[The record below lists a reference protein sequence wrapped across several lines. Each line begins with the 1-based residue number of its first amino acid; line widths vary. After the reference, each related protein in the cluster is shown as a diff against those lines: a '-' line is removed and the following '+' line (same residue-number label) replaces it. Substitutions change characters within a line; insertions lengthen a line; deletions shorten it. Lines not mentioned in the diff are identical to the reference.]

1 MLGNGFCNKETN
13 IAECKFDFGE
23 CCPASVLND
32 NVEKAENCDDTNC
45 ECNPDSSDNFPGD
58 CLVGTDGTCQKG
70 ILNFRV
76 KIWRKAI
83 KKFILY
89 NNNIIGLE
97 LILFSPLQTAI

>member
-1 MLGNGFCNKETN
+1 LLGNGFCNKETN

-45 ECNPDSSDNFPGD
+45 ECNPDSSVNFPGD

-70 ILNFRV
+70 MLDF
-76 KIWRKAI
+76 K
-83 KKFILY
+83 
-89 NNNIIGLE
+89 LE
-97 LILFSPLQTAI
+97 TYPKYGNRSLIQGVPNGMI